1 MRAFAYLSQGQ
12 AGWIEKK
19 IPKPTGV
26 DGVIRPLLVAP
37 CTSDVHNVA
46 INCLAPHRILGH
58 EGLGEIVAVGEGV
71 KDFQVGE
78 VVVVPPVTPDWR
90 TVPSQLGAHQHCS
103 GLITGQK
110 LSNSEDGL
118 MAEYALIRDL
128 DANAARIPPGV
139 SWEGAVMA
147 ADMLNTGLYGAQ
159 LADVQPGDTV
169 VVMGVGPVG
178 LMAIA
183 GARLRGAG
191 RILAIG
197 SRKAGVEL
205 AQFYGATDVLNYKEG
220 DVTRQVY
227 ALTHK
232 QGADCC
238 ICAGGG
244 TEALGQA
251 VAMVR
256 WGGHRGER
264 ELLHH
269 LRGPAREQR
278 PLWLRHGQQDHP
290 GRRVP
295 RGPGEDGKA
304 PGPPPVRPGGPRPPD
319 HPPVPGPR
327 AGGNR
332 LPPHGGKAPGTGE
345 GRGGPVILPGKEV
358 CSHGKSLS
366 LPPVRPAPGPGG
378 PPLPL
383 PPRPQL

>member
-1 MRAFAYLSQGQ
+1 MRTMKAFANLSQGK
-12 AGWIEKK
+12 AGWVEKP
-19 IPKPTGV
+19 IPTPTGF

-37 CTSDVHNVA
+37 CTSDVHNVE
-46 INCLAPHRILGH
+46 IGCLRPGRILGH

-71 KDFQVGE
+71 RDFRVGE
-78 VVVVPPVTPDWR
+78 LVVVPPVTPDWR
-90 TVPSQLGAHQHCS
+90 TVPSQLGAPQHCS

-118 MAEYALIRDL
+118 LAEYALIRDL
-128 DANAARIPPGV
+128 DANAARLPQGV
-139 SWEGAVMA
+139 SREAAVMA

-191 RILAIG
+191 RIIAIG

-205 AQFYGATDVLNYKEG
+205 ARFYGATDLINYREG
-220 DVTRQVY
+220 DVERQVH

-244 TEALGQA
+244 PEALSQA

-256 WGGHRGER
+256 WGGTVGNVNYFTTYGDLPLNNVRFGFGMGNKTVRG
-264 ELLHH
+264 
-269 LRGPAREQR
+269 
-278 PLWLRHGQQDHP
+278 
-290 GRRVP
+290 
-295 RGPGEDGKA
+295 GEC
-304 PGPPPVRPGGPRPPD
+304 PGGRARMEKLLALLQYGRVD
-319 HPPVPGPR
+319 PVPLITHRFQGLDQ
-327 AGGNR
+327 AETAFR
-332 LPPHGGKAPGTGE
+332 LMAEKPPELVKA
-345 GRGGPVILPGKEV
+345 VV
-358 CSHGKSLS
+358 SL
-366 LPPVRPAPGPGG
+366 
-378 PPLPL
+378 
-383 PPRPQL
+383 